1 MMRLECLLLVVLLC
15 AVVARSGAETG
26 VPPGVRDVGFDQHPG
41 AAIDAGLVFRDET
54 GRSVRLGDYLGTRP
68 LLLVPAYYGCPM
80 LCSLV
85 IGGVVSA
92 LRALPFDAG
101 KEFDV
106 LVVSFDP
113 HESPPQAAEKKTAVL
128 ADYRRPGAAPGW
140 HLLTGEAEP
149 VAALMRTIGFRYAWD
164 DAHRQWAHAAGL
176 VVLTPDGRIA
186 RYFFGVEF
194 APRDLRLALAEASA
208 GRIGTVVDQ
217 LLLFCFHYDPATGRY
232 SRLALGAVRAG
243 GVLTLGALAV
253 FVWVSVRRERR
264 RPGQSLAG
272 EA

>member
-1 MMRLECLLLVVLLC
+1 VTRLACLLLVVQLC
-15 AVVARSGAETG
+15 AGLTPARAGTG
-26 VPPGVRDVGFDQHPG
+26 LPPGVRDVGFEQHPG
-41 AAIDAGLVFRDET
+41 ATVDPTLVFRDEA
-54 GRSVRLGDYLGTRP
+54 GRSVRLGEDLGTRP

-85 IGGVVSA
+85 LGGLVSA
-92 LRALPFDAG
+92 LRALTFDAG
-101 KEFDV
+101 HEFDV
-106 LVVSFDP
+106 VVVSFDP
-113 HESPPQAAEKKTAVL
+113 HESPTQAAEKKAALLT
-128 ADYRRPGAAPGW
+128 DYRRPGAAAGW
-140 HLLTGEAEP
+140 HLLTGDAESI
-149 VAALMRTIGFRYAWD
+149 AALMRTIGFRYAWD

-194 APRDLRLALAEASA
+194 APRDLRLALVEASA
-208 GRIGTVVDQ
+208 GRIGSVVDQ